1 MLQQKKRLLDEEA
14 QNDHVAPFFSMCDHT
29 LPVTDI
35 ICGIGIFPDCRVLTS
50 SIDHS
55 VKVLYIFNLH
65 DGILSNQH
73 LSQLWD
79 LSSRSLLT
87 TFHFPQ
93 PISYLAWDVTE
104 RLFFAA
110 SADGSIHQMNLFR
123 EQTSK
128 LGGIITEAVGGA
140 GVTDVIRVDDD
151 ESREASKKRLISVGY
166 PFFRQKHWTLFYL
179 TFLFFFPL
187 ENHYRVY
194 ASR

>member
-1 MLQQKKRLLDEEA
+1 MLRTTKKRLLDEET
-14 QNDHVAPFFSMCDHT
+14 QNDHVAPFFSMSDHT

-55 VKVLYIFNLH
+55 VKVFHIRYPCRT
-65 DGILSNQH
+65 LSNQH
-73 LSQLWD
+73 LPQLWD
-79 LSSRSLLT
+79 ISSRSLLT

-93 PISYLAWDVTE
+93 PISYLAWEVTE

-123 EQTSK
+123 ERASK
-128 LGGIITEAVGGA
+128 LGGIITEAVGGG

-151 ESREASKKRLISVGY
+151 ESREARKKRLISVGY
-166 PFFRQKHWTLFYL
+166 FFLRSNIEIF
-179 TFLFFFPL
+179 
-187 ENHYRVY
+187 
-194 ASR
+194 S

>member
-1 MLQQKKRLLDEEA
+1 M
-14 QNDHVAPFFSMCDHT
+14 SDHT

-55 VKVLYIFNLH
+55 VKVWISHIRYSCY
-65 DGILSNQH
+65 LSNH
-73 LSQLWD
+73 LLQLWD

-110 SADGSIHQMNLFR
+110 SVDGSIHQVNLFR
-123 EQTSK
+123 ERASK

-151 ESREASKKRLISVGY
+151 ESHEARKKRLISVGY
-166 PFFRQKHWTLFYL
+166 PFFFAIPLSLFI
-179 TFLFFFPL
+179 
-187 ENHYRVY
+187 
-194 ASR
+194 

>member
-1 MLQQKKRLLDEEA
+1 MLKTKKKRLLDEEA
-14 QNDHVAPFFSMCDHT
+14 QNDHIAPFFSMSDHT
-29 LPVTDI
+29 LPITDI
-35 ICGIGIFPDCRVLTS
+35 ICGIGVFPDCRVLTS

-55 VKVLYIFNLH
+55 VKVFIWYSCWC
-65 DGILSNQH
+65 LSDQ
-73 LSQLWD
+73 LSHQLWD

-93 PISYLAWDVTE
+93 PISYLAWDITE

-123 EQTSK
+123 ERTSK
-128 LGGIITEAVGGA
+128 LGGIVTEAVGGA

-151 ESREASKKRLISVGY
+151 EIREARKKRLICVGY
-166 PFFRQKHWTLFYL
+166 FFL
-179 TFLFFFPL
+179 LFFIKTLGFLILPS
-187 ENHYRVY
+187 ENHYRVF